1 MGKIDHDAVLRARVL
16 LLGSK
21 PLGAW
26 DDISWEEV
34 LAYRVLAEVSP
45 KAYLPKLIDGLLL
58 AAGRSGDREVRLS
71 LATEAVA
78 AARRI
83 ADDVAGGAERL
94 RRALETQRA
103 ATTGPA

>member
-16 LLGSK
+16 LLGSRQ
-21 PLGAW
+21 LGAW

-45 KAYLPKLIDGLLL
+45 KAYLPKLVDGLLL
-58 AAGRSGDREVRLS
+58 TVSRSQDRQVWLT

-83 ADDVAGGAERL
+83 PDDVTGREERL
-94 RRALETQRA
+94 RRALNALRA
-103 ATTGPA
+103 ATAR